1 MAGIWRTLIAWQKE
15 EIDVWWD
22 LVLSA
27 LHLKASL
34 SGEGRRNTANLQ
46 VNAKELN
53 FSLYNFV
60 NGEILSVFPLLWFY
74 NFLCVPL
81 LGHFPFV

>member
-15 EIDVWWD
+15 EIDVWWE

-60 NGEILSVFPLLWFY
+60 NGEILSMFPLL
-74 NFLCVPL
+74 
-81 LGHFPFV
+81 